1 MATEKDLKKEPN
13 NTAENGSNAS
23 QNKQSVPY
31 QTGTDYQKLINDAVS
46 AGNYI
51 GAAQYEQ
58 QRNAKIQGEGL
69 NYQQS
74 NIYADY
80 LPGGAKYTGEIL
92 KNVDPSDQSSIYA
105 AYRSVLSQPS
115 SATDQS
121 AYINQLYDASA
132 AATKAAL
139 EAQYAGTEEALAQQ
153 QQQAEQAARQNATQ
167 IAVAGQEA
175 QKAWNEAQTAYG
187 LSGGAKGQA
196 ALSRSNQVQS
206 DITAVQTAKQAAL
219 ADIEQQRATYRQQY
233 DASLRE
239 AAATN
244 DYERAK
250 ALYQEAVRLEEAL
263 AQQKSQVDELSL
275 GYLTTL
281 DNAASS
287 SGSKSGTSKGG
298 SGDALT
304 YKEIKELQ
312 EIAATDPKK
321 AEQWLEWYY
330 ANGKAVTESDY
341 AMVMYG
347 LENGGNEDEPA
358 PSGYGAAGIPA
369 GGSTTKKKETK

>member
-13 NTAENGSNAS
+13 NTAENGANAS
-23 QNKQSVPY
+23 QNKQTVPY

-69 NYQQS
+69 NYQPS
-74 NIYADY
+74 SIYADY
-80 LPGGAKYTGEIL
+80 LPGGARYTGEVL
-92 KNVDPSDQSSIYA
+92 KNVDPSDQNSIYA
-105 AYRSVLSQPS
+105 AYRSVISQPS

-121 AYINQLYDASA
+121 AYINQLYDANA
-132 AATKAAL
+132 EATKAAL
-139 EAQYAGTEEALAQQ
+139 ESQYAGTEESLALQ

-175 QKAWNEAQTAYG
+175 QRAWNEAQTAYG

-219 ADIEQQRATYRQQY
+219 ADIERQRATYKQQY

-250 ALYQEAVRLEEAL
+250 ALYQEAVRIEEAL
-263 AQQKSQVDELSL
+263 AQQKAQVDEWGLN
-275 GYLTTL
+275 YLTALGGAT
-281 DNAASS
+281 
-287 SGSKSGTSKGG
+287 SGGSGGASKSG
-298 SGDALT
+298 GDALT

-347 LENGGNEDEPA
+347 QEDGNGGNGVPK
-358 PSGYGAAGIPA
+358 GYDANGKTGAGPTIK
-369 GGSTTKKKETK
+369 TRMLK